1 MINTYVAETSMSA
14 SEGILL
20 AVFIGLYIL
29 IYGAILVMGITGYVL
44 QGLGMYRIAE
54 RRGIHKPWLAW
65 IPLANCWLLG
75 SISDHYQYVAKQ
87 KVTKRRRTLLILEI
101 ALVVAYIAF
110 IVSMFATLFS
120 LDYAPTDEQ
129 GLGMILFMFLGMAI
143 LAGVAIAAMVFVY
156 LTYFDLFRS
165 CRPQNEVLFLIL
177 GIFVPITLPFF
188 VFACSA
194 YDYGM
199 PPKRDPQEPA
209 QIPAAPAEEAPA
221 AEETSAEEV
230 PAAEEVPVEESAE
243 N

>member
-1 MINTYVAETSMSA
+1 MIGTYVAGTSMSA
-14 SEGILL
+14 GEGALL
-20 AVFIGLYIL
+20 VAFIGFYIL
-29 IYGAILVMGITGYVL
+29 IYGSLLVMGLTGYVL

-65 IPLANCWLLG
+65 IPVANSWLLG

-101 ALVVAYIAF
+101 ALVVGYIAF

-120 LDYAPTDEQ
+120 LDYATTDEQ
-129 GLGMILFMFLGMAI
+129 GLGIMLFMFLGMAI

-177 GIFVPITLPFF
+177 GIFVPITVPYF
-188 VFACSA
+188 VFACSP

-199 PPKRDPQEPA
+199 PPKRAPQEPA
-209 QIPAAPAEEAPA
+209 QIPAPP
-221 AEETSAEEV
+221 AEEV

>member
-1 MINTYVAETSMSA
+1 M
-14 SEGILL
+14 GIFVGVFVLIMLL
-20 AVFIGLYIL
+20 AFAL
-29 IYGAILVMGITGYVL
+29 AIVSYVL
-44 QGLGMYRIAE
+44 GSVSMYRIAK
-54 RRGIHKPWLAW
+54 RRGIHNAWLAW